1 MPPHLVVAVAWL
13 GVGAAAAGAG
23 PLSPAPGSSVV
34 APLLLTSSIDM
45 DGIGCGVPATW
56 TTTLPAGAFDGHVR
70 KPVRG
75 VRSLDARVA
84 AVAVRGRAVTITAI
98 ADSREICDPGAD
110 QVPPESRR
118 WSAGFPLEVAF
129 ARRETTA
136 VVADW
141 RLRNSL
147 VVRPNVVS
155 LRAYTQD
162 ATDTVV
168 KVRWKQYG
176 GRKAVGFG
184 IFKAAPFFCPS
195 PARCSRANGQ
205 PVRVEL
211 SRPSYC
217 PGANI
222 VAPGKPVKP
231 FVFYGSISAFNM
243 RRIGVIKLGTNFQ
256 GYEPRKSACLGA
268 ATRIP

>member
-1 MPPHLVVAVAWL
+1 MAAAVVWVGA
-13 GVGAAAAGAG
+13 GAAAAGG
-23 PLSPAPGSSVV
+23 GQLSPTPGSSVV
-34 APLLLTSSIDM
+34 APLLLTSSIDI
-45 DGIGCGVPATW
+45 DGVGCGVPAVSK
-56 TTTLPAGAFDGHVR
+56 TTLPAGAFDGHVH
-70 KPVRG
+70 KPARG
-75 VRSLDARVA
+75 ARSVDARVT
-84 AVAVRGRAVTITAI
+84 AVAVRGSAVTITAA
-98 ADSREICDPGAD
+98 ADAPAICDPGAD
-110 QVPPESRR
+110 QVPPESRP

-147 VVRPNVVS
+147 VVRPNVVP

-195 PARCSRANGQ
+195 PARCIPGNGQ

-211 SRPSYC
+211 TRPSYC

-243 RRIGVIKLGTNFQ
+243 RRIGVIKPGTNFQ
-256 GYEPRKSACLGA
+256 GYEPHKSACLGA